1 MNKTQQLKYFR
12 KMINDIGLCDS
23 LKSHYNDVYEEL
35 IKLFENHPEYPEKID
50 NVVDISIVHNKLNKN
65 YFELQII
72 KNDGTTDD
80 ISYIKC
86 IQKPSKDSNLKS
98 AMRYAILDQILEF
111 KNNCDELIC
120 EICKSEQNIQ
130 IDHIILFKTLYN
142 DFLSQNTLPIPTTFD
157 STYYNSAMF
166 KRVDVEFEKSWSDYH
181 KQHAILRCLCNK
193 CNQKRNKK

>member
-12 KMINDIGLCDS
+12 KMINDLGLCNS
-23 LKSHYNDVYEEL
+23 LKHSFNDAYEEL
-35 IKLFENHPEYPEKID
+35 MKLFENHSEYPEKVD

-65 YFELQII
+65 YFELQLI

-98 AMRYAILDQILEF
+98 AMRYAIVDQILEF
-111 KNNCDELIC
+111 KNNCNELIC
-120 EICKSEQNIQ
+120 EICQSDYIIQ
-130 IDHIILFKTLYN
+130 IDHIILFKQLYN

-157 STYYNSAMF
+157 NTYYHSAKF
-166 KRVDVEFEKSWSDYH
+166 KDVDKEFETRWSKYH
-181 KQHAILRCLCNK
+181 KEHAILRCLCNK
-193 CNQKRNKK
+193 CNQTRSKK

>member
-12 KMINDIGLCDS
+12 KMINDLGLCNS
-23 LKSHYNDVYEEL
+23 LKHSFNDAYEEL
-35 IKLFENHPEYPEKID
+35 MKLFKNHPEYPEKVD

-98 AMRYAILDQILEF
+98 AMRYAIVDQILEF
-111 KNNCDELIC
+111 KNNCNELIC
-120 EICKSEQNIQ
+120 EICQSDYIIQ
-130 IDHIILFKTLYN
+130 IDHIILFKQLYSN
-142 DFLSQNTLPIPTTFD
+142 FLSQNTLPIPTFD
-157 STYYNSAMF
+157 NTYYHSAKF
-166 KRVDVEFEKSWSDYH
+166 KDVDKEFETSWSKYH
-181 KQHAILRCLCNK
+181 KNHAILRCLCNK
-193 CNQKRNKK
+193 CNQSRNKK